1 MMLQWGAREAI
12 PVELRHCRAGWQG
25 GTPRKRK
32 GGATLVFSGEDFT
45 TRLMNDMDPQLL
57 DLVKTK
63 VNSFIKW
70 DLVRF
75 LRDNPN
81 TTDTAENI
89 AKYIGRNSSTVI
101 PEVRELVDS
110 GIMEVKMIEGK
121 AVYSLVPDPEVWE
134 LLDRFIKSCEDRHF
148 RVKVIYHIVRGM
160 R

>member
-1 MMLQWGAREAI
+1 
-12 PVELRHCRAGWQG
+12 
-25 GTPRKRK
+25 
-32 GGATLVFSGEDFT
+32 LVFSGEDFT

-75 LRDNPN
+75 LRENPN
-81 TTDTAENI
+81 TADTAENI
-89 AKYIGRNSSTVI
+89 AKYIGRNAATVE
-101 PEVRELVDS
+101 PELRELVDS
-110 GIMEVKMIEGK
+110 QIMEVKSVEGI
-121 AVYSLVPDPEVWE
+121 AVYSLTIDSNTRD
-134 LLDRFIKSCEDRHF
+134 LIDQFISACEDRHF

>member
-1 MMLQWGAREAI
+1 M
-12 PVELRHCRAGWQG
+12 
-25 GTPRKRK
+25 
-32 GGATLVFSGEDFT
+32 VFSGEDFT

-75 LRDNPN
+75 LRENPN
-81 TTDTAENI
+81 TADTADSI
-89 AKYIGRNSSTVI
+89 AKYIGRNAATI
-101 PEVRELVDS
+101 EPELRDLVNAQIMELRSVEGMPVYSLTTDPAVREL
-110 GIMEVKMIEGK
+110 I
-121 AVYSLVPDPEVWE
+121 
-134 LLDRFIKSCEDRHF
+134 DRFIAACEDRHF

>member
-1 MMLQWGAREAI
+1 M
-12 PVELRHCRAGWQG
+12 
-25 GTPRKRK
+25 
-32 GGATLVFSGEDFT
+32 VFSGEDFT

-75 LRDNPN
+75 LRENPN
-81 TTDTAENI
+81 TADTAESI
-89 AKYIGRNSSTVI
+89 AKYIGRNAATI
-101 PEVRELVDS
+101 EPELRDLVNARIMELRSVEGMSVYSLTTDPAVREL
-110 GIMEVKMIEGK
+110 I
-121 AVYSLVPDPEVWE
+121 
-134 LLDRFIKSCEDRHF
+134 DRFIAACEDRHF

>member
-1 MMLQWGAREAI
+1 
-12 PVELRHCRAGWQG
+12 
-25 GTPRKRK
+25 
-32 GGATLVFSGEDFT
+32 LVFSGEDFT

-75 LRDNPN
+75 LRENPN
-81 TTDTAENI
+81 TADTADNI
-89 AKYIGRNSSTVI
+89 AKYIGRNAATVE
-101 PEVRELVDS
+101 PELQELVDS
-110 GIMEVKMIEGK
+110 QIMEVKSVEGLP
-121 AVYSLVPDPEVWE
+121 VYSLATDEDTRKLIE
-134 LLDRFIKSCEDRHF
+134 RFITACEDRHF

>member
-1 MMLQWGAREAI
+1 MREQQ
-12 PVELRHCRAGWQG
+12 E
-25 GTPRKRK
+25 

-45 TRLMNDMDPQLL
+45 TRLMNEMDPSLL

-75 LRDNPN
+75 LRENPN
-81 TTDTAENI
+81 TADTAESI
-89 AKYIGRNSSTVI
+89 ARYVGRNAATVE
-101 PEVRELVDS
+101 PELRDLVNG
-110 GIMEVKMIEGK
+110 GIMDVKTVEGTPIYTLTTD
-121 AVYSLVPDPEVWE
+121 ASTRE
-134 LLDRFIKSCEDRHF
+134 LLDRFIAACEDRHF